1 VLYACDRVGEMIS
14 GDSEMAEKVNG
25 IISGG
30 SRRTRSV
37 DAQRTARALWALL
50 ALFVARVTGQALV
63 AFAGVPWLPAM
74 AEWYSGILPYPI
86 LFPLQIALVV
96 LLGRVCVEFGRGEG
110 FFVRPNRA
118 FAAPLW
124 WLGWL
129 YAGSMVVRYAAT
141 MIVRPEAR
149 WHHGTIPI
157 VFHIVL
163 ATFVILVAR
172 HHRRALAASPVGR

>member
-50 ALFVARVTGQALV
+50 ALFVAR
-63 AFAGVPWLPAM
+63 
-74 AEWYSGILPYPI
+74 
-86 LFPLQIALVV
+86 QIALVV